1 MNFIPLHDRIVI
13 REEKLPEETESG
25 IILQGA
31 RASNDTRI
39 SIVVSVG
46 PDVQEVKAGDKIYL
60 SWSKVKPFKNGDEF
74 LGIINE
80 EDVLAVIEEE

>member
-13 REEKLPEETESG
+13 REEELPEETESG

-39 SIVVSVG
+39 SIVVAVG
-46 PDVQEVKAGDKIYL
+46 PDVHDVKANDRIYL

-80 EDVLAVIEEE
+80 EDVLAVIEED